1 MAGAWFTGNPYWYL
15 AIPAALA
22 LGWLWVANPDECTPP
37 ALRCADRAPG
47 DEGAP

>member
-1 MAGAWFTGNPYWYL
+1 MAGAWFTGNPSWFL

-22 LGWLWVANPDECTPP
+22 IGWLFVANPDECTPP
-37 ALRCADRAPG
+37 ATRRADRAPD